1 MKNKDLIIIP
11 GAMNPKLAKYPII
24 RHVTRRFRRHFKLTQ
39 KPTDRTMFKLI
50 KKLSPLYE
58 NIYFVNYNRELL
70 SIFKKKNYK
79 MINNAI
85 NNTKND
91 YDLLCFSFG
100 GYLIQRMLQKNQIK
114 KLPKKIV
121 LAFSVNPDK
130 NIKFP
135 KNVEV
140 INIYSTI
147 DKFVK
152 RGIKVIVGKKGNIR
166 LRYAKNVSLDSINHS
181 QIHMNIKIKK
191 GPYVGY
197 TGPALIERL
206 LTKDF

>member
-1 MKNKDLIIIP
+1 MKNRDLIIIP

-24 RHVTRRFRRHFKLTQ
+24 RHVTKRFRRHFKLTQ
-39 KPTDRTMFKLI
+39 KPTDRAMFRLI
-50 KKLSPLYE
+50 KRLSPMYE

-70 SIFKKKNYK
+70 SIFKKNNYK
-79 MINNAI
+79 MISNAI

-130 NIKFP
+130 NLKFP

-140 INIYSTI
+140 INIYSAI
-147 DKFVK
+147 DRFVK
-152 RGIKVIVGKKGNIR
+152 RSIKVIVGKKGNIR
-166 LRYAKNVSLDSINHS
+166 LKHAKNISIDSINHS

-191 GPYVGY
+191 GYYKGY
-197 TGPALIERL
+197 LGPDLIKEL